1 MGISSLVTFFRD
13 FHHSRFVLTFQL
25 FIPAINLLVY
35 LVWKVIESSSLNK
48 QTKHGHRQKLVPEW
62 KYLKR
67 PFHGFFNFWQNKLG
81 KIRRHHWKENLNISN
96 IAKFESDTSLASK
109 EIALQSF
116 ENLHSNF
123 CMVGDRHVC
132 PHHTNV
138 CKILRLWRA
147 VSSLVFNKSI
157 SNLVILLILTC
168 PCQKLKKPCKGLYC
182 TSITD
187 PRPVAGSAAILRT
200 FPCSLVYALVMLLVS

>member
-25 FIPAINLLVY
+25 LIPAINLLVY
-35 LVWKVIESSSLNK
+35 LIWKVIESSSLNK
-48 QTKHGHRQKLVPEW
+48 QRKHGHRQKLVPEW

-67 PFHGFFNFWQNKLG
+67 PSHGFFNFWQNKLG

-138 CKILRLWRA
+138 CKIFATLN
-147 VSSLVFNKSI
+147 SCIFI
-157 SNLVILLILTC
+157 SFQQITFQLGDLTNINLSMSKVEKTL
-168 PCQKLKKPCKGLYC
+168 QRSVLYLNHGPKAC
-182 TSITD
+182 
-187 PRPVAGSAAILRT
+187 RR
-200 FPCSLVYALVMLLVS
+200 